1 MVQAALLLGQRTW
14 LEIWFQVSVKEEAVI
29 YRLQQN
35 LIGDSE
41 CKQLES
47 TAENYTAVQQ
57 LALGLLLGP
66 SRKEAPNHETSGNCV
81 VRAVP

>member
-14 LEIWFQVSVKEEAVI
+14 LEIQFQVSVMEEAVI

-35 LIGDSE
+35 LIGDSQ
-41 CKQLES
+41 CRQLGS

-66 SRKEAPNHETSGNCV
+66 GRKEVPDHQTSGNCV
-81 VRAVP
+81 ARTAP